1 MSAQD
6 MFTLDDVRDLNAAS
20 VARAAAFARIAG
32 TLLVA
37 VGVLGA
43 AAWLWITVRQQAVF
57 DGGSVS
63 ADPRIAG
70 RDVDSLRRIDA
81 VAIYVALLV
90 SAVLATAAGL
100 GLRLLADYTVARTG
114 GTLTGFRVGD
124 PLPPPDDGTS
134 RGTLPPPPDPLLGG
148 DAGRW
153 PPAAG

>member
-1 MSAQD
+1 MSAPE

-20 VARAAAFARIAG
+20 VARAAAFARVAG
-32 TLLVA
+32 SVMVA
-37 VGVLGA
+37 VGVVGA

-57 DGGSVS
+57 NGGSGA
-63 ADPRIAG
+63 ADPLTPS
-70 RDVDSLRRIDA
+70 RDIDFLRRVDA

-124 PLPPPDDGTS
+124 PLPPPDGDDDMS
-134 RGTLPPPPDPLLGG
+134 PGTLPPPP
-148 DAGRW
+148 GR
-153 PPAAG
+153 